1 MTISQALS
9 NANSG
14 LAAAGRSASVTANN
28 ISNALT
34 EGYNRRD
41 VVLSERAALGSGG
54 GVTISGVTRTANPA
68 LTLERRGADAEFA
81 RNDAEASALARISNL
96 LGAPED
102 PNALFEK
109 YARLDTSLRA
119 LANAPDI
126 STAQQDS
133 VTAAATLANTFNK
146 ISSAYQQIRVEA
158 DAEIEQRVNAV
169 NVALQ
174 EIDKLNTA
182 IQRATVTGSD
192 ASGFTDQRQR
202 LIDQVN
208 ESIPVRELQRENGV
222 IELMSHQ
229 GVFLLSGEART
240 VQFTQ
245 SPVITDQSSYNSG
258 AGALSGLSV
267 DGINIT
273 PGGTGSQG
281 VTEGAIAG
289 LIAVRDRIVPE
300 MSLALDSLAF
310 ELVERFSDPA
320 LDPTLAPGAP
330 GIFTDAGAAADP
342 TMLVGVAGRITI
354 NAAIDTAAGGE
365 ARRLRDGLGSAAPGP
380 AGSDIFVRALIDT
393 MSVARTPPAELQSGR
408 DLGAAE
414 GAAHLTSLAGAARAT
429 ANLRIES
436 AQILAERLSDAEK
449 LETGVDTDRELQNIL
464 AIEQA
469 YAANARVIQ
478 VVDQM
483 IESLL
488 EAVR

>member
-14 LAAAGRSASVTANN
+14 LAAAGRNASVTANN

-34 EGYNRRD
+34 DGYSRRD
-41 VVLSERAALGSGG
+41 VVLSERATLGSSG
-54 GVTISGVTRTANPA
+54 GVNVAGVARASNPA

-81 RNDAEASALARISNL
+81 RNDTEASALARISNL

-109 YARLDTSLRA
+109 YANLDASLRA
-119 LANAPDI
+119 LANAPDS
-126 STAQQDS
+126 STAQQNG
-133 VTAAATLANTFNK
+133 VTAAANLANTFNK
-146 ISSAYQQIRVEA
+146 ISNAYQQIRVEA
-158 DAEIEQRVNAV
+158 DAGIEQRINAV

-174 EIDKLNTA
+174 QIDKLNTA
-182 IQRATVTGSD
+182 IQRASVSGSD
-192 ASGFTDQRQR
+192 SSGLKDQRQR
-202 LIDQVN
+202 LIDEVN
-208 ESIPVRELQRENGV
+208 ESIPVRELQRDNGV
-222 IELMSHQ
+222 IELMTHQ
-229 GVFLLSGEART
+229 GVFLVAGGART

-245 SPVITDQSSYNSG
+245 TPVITAQSTYNGG

-281 VTEGAIAG
+281 VAEGAIAG
-289 LIAVRDRIVPE
+289 LFAVRDQIVPE

-310 ELVERFSDPA
+310 ELLERFSDPA

-330 GIFTDAGAAADP
+330 GIFTDAGAPANP
-342 TMLVGVAGRITI
+342 LTLVGVAGRISI
-354 NAAIDTAAGGE
+354 NAAIDPTTGGE

-380 AGSDIFVRALIDT
+380 AGSDVFLRDLIDA
-393 MSVARTPPAELQSGR
+393 MSVSRTPPAGLQSGR

-429 ANLRIES
+429 ADLRTES
-436 AQILAERLSDAEK
+436 AQILAERLIDAEK

-483 IESLL
+483 IETLL